1 MLRLVED
8 VEEVVY
14 SSLEEYLSRD
24 KVEVCTDM
32 DKMKAIFDMKE
43 RIKYYLDEIELYLP
57 RRRKWKNVS

>member
-24 KVEVCTDM
+24 KVEVCTDV

-43 RIKYYLDEIELYLP
+43 RIKYYLDEIKLLG
-57 RRRKWKNVS
+57 KVL

>member
-57 RRRKWKNVS
+57 RRRK

>member
-1 MLRLVED
+1 MLKLVEAI
-8 VEEVVY
+8 EEDTY

-32 DKMKAIFDMKE
+32 DKMKAIVDMKE

-57 RRRKWKNVS
+57 IRRNK

>member
-24 KVEVCTDM
+24 KVEVCTDV
-32 DKMKAIFDMKE
+32 DKMKAIVDMKE

-57 RRRKWKNVS
+57 MRRRK